1 MWGGLISGVLGI
13 AGSYV
18 DGKVSETKA
27 KSRARVADAEA
38 RAEVSKKVAA
48 GEVEWENTM
57 ADATKGS
64 WKDELALVVLLL
76 PLPFTLYE
84 PTREGV
90 REAFVVLESLPSW
103 YQYLLFIAI
112 SSSFGIKGADKLMS
126 LRKK

>member
-1 MWGGLISGVLGI
+1 MINLLTAVAGI
-13 AGSYV
+13 AGNWV

-27 KSRARVADAEA
+27 KSRARVAKAEA
-38 RAEVSKKVAA
+38 DAEVSKKVAA

-57 ADATKGS
+57 ADATTGS

-76 PLPFTLYE
+76 PLPFALYE

-90 REAFVVLESLPSW
+90 REAFVILESLPDW

-112 SSSFGIKGADKLMS
+112 SASFGIKGADKLMS
-126 LRKK
+126 LRGK